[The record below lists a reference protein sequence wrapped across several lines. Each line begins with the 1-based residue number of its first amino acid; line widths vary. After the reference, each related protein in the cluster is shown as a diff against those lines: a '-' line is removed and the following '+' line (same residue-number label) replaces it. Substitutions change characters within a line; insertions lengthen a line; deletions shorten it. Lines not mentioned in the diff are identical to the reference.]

1 MKEYIV
7 TYIDVG
13 GENQTFE
20 IMAGNTRQA
29 IDSTLELRT
38 DCKRVIRC
46 SLKPMFED

>member
-1 MKEYIV
+1 MKEYTL
-7 TYIDVG
+7 TYIDNKG
-13 GENQTFE
+13 DTQTFE
-20 IMAGNTRQA
+20 IMAPNSRVA